1 MDDVAVRAE
10 SGAANQ
16 EHVRPE
22 NVHDR
27 PESKNER
34 RETAHGRNAPDD
46 QDGDNGCI

>member
-10 SGAANQ
+10 SGAANK
-16 EHVRPE
+16 EHLRPE

-34 RETAHGRNAPDD
+34 QETAHDINAPDD
-46 QDGDNGCI
+46 QDDDNRCI